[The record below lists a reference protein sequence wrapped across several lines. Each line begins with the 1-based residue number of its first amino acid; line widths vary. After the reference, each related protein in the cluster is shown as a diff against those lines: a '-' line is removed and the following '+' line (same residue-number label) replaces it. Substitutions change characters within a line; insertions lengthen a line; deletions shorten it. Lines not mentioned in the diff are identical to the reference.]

1 MPVRSCRRVH
11 GTEAACRANED
22 AFLPAPVKRDSLVL
36 CYLSPN
42 GGNECPGLFQGLQR
56 CQKAPMRTVQEGI
69 TVEVSAFLSPLVSSM
84 EHQEIESELSDE
96 EHLSVGRFLRK
107 SPGVFIAQCL
117 QG

>member
-1 MPVRSCRRVH
+1 MAQKRRV
-11 GTEAACRANED
+11 GQMRTP
-22 AFLPAPVKRDSLVL
+22 FYLPLSREIPLVL
-36 CYLSPN
+36 CCLSPN
-42 GGNECPGLFQGLQR
+42 GGNEFPGLFQGPPR
-56 CQKAPMRTVQEGI
+56 CPKAPMRTVQEGI

-107 SPGVFIAQCL
+107 SPGVCIAQCL

>member
-1 MPVRSCRRVH
+1 MAQKRRV
-11 GTEAACRANED
+11 GQMRTL
-22 AFLPAPVKRDSLVL
+22 FYLPLSRQMTLVL
-36 CYLSPN
+36 CYLYPN
-42 GGNECPGLFQGLQR
+42 RGNELPGLFQGLPR
-56 CQKAPMRTVQEGI
+56 CPKAPMRTGQEGI

-84 EHQEIESELSDE
+84 EHQEIASDLSDE

>member
-1 MPVRSCRRVH
+1 MPVRSCRLVQ
-11 GTEAACRANED
+11 GTEEACRAHED
-22 AFLPAPVKRDSLVL
+22 AFLPAPIKTDDLGFVL
-36 CYLSPN
+36 PVSEWRERISWAVPRSSAMS
-42 GGNECPGLFQGLQR
+42 ES
-56 CQKAPMRTVQEGI
+56 AMRTGQEGI

-84 EHQEIESELSDE
+84 EHQEIESELSAE